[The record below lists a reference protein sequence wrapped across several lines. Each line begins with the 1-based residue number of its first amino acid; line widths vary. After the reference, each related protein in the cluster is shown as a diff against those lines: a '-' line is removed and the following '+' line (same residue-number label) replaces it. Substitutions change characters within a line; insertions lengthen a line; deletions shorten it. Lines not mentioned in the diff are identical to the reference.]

1 MGSINCTGGE
11 VSDKRV
17 CPLGD
22 GRGDVS
28 ARAGVAP
35 WERRRVA
42 PVILAD
48 VERGSLNT

>member
-17 CPLGD
+17 CPLWD

-35 WERRRVA
+35 RGRRRVA
-42 PVILAD
+42 PVILAN
-48 VERGSLNT
+48 VEQGS

>member
-1 MGSINCTGGE
+1 MGSIKCTGGE

-17 CPLGD
+17 CLLGD
-22 GRGDVS
+22 GRGNVS

-48 VERGSLNT
+48 VERGS